1 MNTALVNELY
11 IQLSDESKSDAI
23 DYMKYL
29 IERDRK
35 RRAEKLVKACK
46 EIDQI
51 LDGDTG
57 WVNEEEM
64 VADMANF
71 RKNKMKL

>member
-11 IQLSDESKSDAI
+11 VQLSDESKSDAI
-23 DYMKYL
+23 DYMEYL

-35 RRAEKLVKACK
+35 RRAEKLVKACE
-46 EIDQI
+46 EIDKI

-57 WVNEEEM
+57 WANEEEM